1 MDKPYSGPE
10 PIAPGSNTH
19 TSKESSSSWAASRW
33 PRYHPRPAVDP
44 RVFPRRFQTCQLD
57 VELGQAGC
65 RGFQPFWR
73 LRRWI
78 RNDVF
83 DANPRYVS
91 DATKSGVTAPNLFE
105 VLRKGAESA
114 RKSPGAGPTSEK
126 RRNGR
131 PSAPAPEERR
141 FGDGTRR
148 PATRNRAVR
157 AVAYP
162 VTDTGKSAEKARSS
176 RAPQPPVCSDAGTS
190 SDVPATSLAALL
202 NPAAKPALEDIFEA
216 HFQVRPRVVT
226 NLRLG

>member
-73 LRRWI
+73 LRRRI

-91 DATKSGVTAPNLFE
+91 DATKFGVTAPNLFE
-105 VLRKGAESA
+105 VLRKGRSQFGRVPA
-114 RKSPGAGPTSEK
+114 RG
-126 RRNGR
+126 RR
-131 PSAPAPEERR
+131 
-141 FGDGTRR
+141 
-148 PATRNRAVR
+148 
-157 AVAYP
+157 
-162 VTDTGKSAEKARSS
+162 ARSD
-176 RAPQPPVCSDAGTS
+176 ATADPVPQPRRKGALAM
-190 SDVPATSLAALL
+190 VPGGRRQEIGQSEQWPT
-202 NPAAKPALEDIFEA
+202 
-216 HFQVRPRVVT
+216 R
-226 NLRLG
+226 